1 MRRLNFLLF
10 AGTALWGSVSGLA
23 LTLEA
28 RHDGLN
34 VNRRLDCYRTPDCQ
48 DLRVKQCSPGYTYV
62 GWAKDSCHETNSGKP
77 ICCHDDTVERFGVD
91 ANGKKRECIWRGTG
105 PNCNGAGEEG
115 EVVLFKSGNGGGP
128 TESDQSQ
135 CSTGYKYFTCPL
147 PGWDQMMAECRWTEC
162 QGQCRADEAQVAT
175 NNEMY
180 GRCPHPHLARYV
192 KLCCRLGKLKK
203 PLTSCHWVGY
213 DRCDDNTCHPDEVT
227 AARSEVGY
235 GYGCQYQGDFEKEG
249 KADE

>member
-1 MRRLNFLLF
+1 MRGLNSLLF
-10 AGTALWGSVSGLA
+10 AVTTLWGSVSGLA
-23 LTLEA
+23 LTFEA
-28 RHDGLN
+28 HHDGLN

-48 DLRVKQCSPGYTYV
+48 DLRVKQCRPGYTYV
-62 GWAKDSCHETNSGKP
+62 GWAKDSCHEP

-147 PGWDQMMAECRWTEC
+147 PGWDQMMAECRWTEW
-162 QGQCRADEAQVAT
+162 GET
-175 NNEMY
+175 Y
-180 GRCPHPHLARYV
+180 
-192 KLCCRLGKLKK
+192 
-203 PLTSCHWVGY
+203 
-213 DRCDDNTCHPDEVT
+213 
-227 AARSEVGY
+227 
-235 GYGCQYQGDFEKEG
+235 
-249 KADE
+249 